1 MRENELQEKAVVGGM
16 TEKDWEE
23 FYGKSEEEQDA
34 FCRERLRKFGLSRS
48 FERESYIFQ
57 YKDGDAP
64 SFRKV
69 VLLTE
74 NDEKFPFKADDF
86 LDFRIEKIDRC
97 MYLGHEVTMYHGVYM
112 RIKKSA
118 NRELIDHYITG
129 QEIRDWLFERL
140 IFWSDI
146 YSIAVDEAPFCDID
160 FSDCS
165 WAAETMG
172 CSVADCMNGGQLT
185 FLDNEENLVIYIE

>member
-86 LDFRIEKIDRC
+86 L
-97 MYLGHEVTMYHGVYM
+97 GVFQ
-112 RIKKSA
+112 
-118 NRELIDHYITG
+118 NRL
-129 QEIRDWLFERL
+129 
-140 IFWSDI
+140 
-146 YSIAVDEAPFCDID
+146 
-160 FSDCS
+160 
-165 WAAETMG
+165 
-172 CSVADCMNGGQLT
+172 
-185 FLDNEENLVIYIE
+185 NLVDTLPREQFSQLLFK